1 MDAVGKEYCHQT
13 VKENKKLCLEKDL
26 GRLPELLLALFLIP
40 IPLLSGEVL
49 RWVFLKF
56 WFQFQW
62 FISPAGPLQVCNC
75 HDGVYIV
82 VDKAAI
88 HTMH

>member
-1 MDAVGKEYCHQT
+1 MGFFKVLVSVSVVQA
-13 VKENKKLCLEKDL
+13 
-26 GRLPELLLALFLIP
+26 AL
-40 IPLLSGEVL
+40 
-49 RWVFLKF
+49 
-56 WFQFQW
+56 
-62 FISPAGPLQVCNC
+62 ISPAGPLQVCNC